1 MHTDANNGMTPTGS
15 YSLHSDVSPWLGTR
29 RTHGPHAFGG
39 LIPAPLPLTFPSI
52 AHMDDRLLAVIADA
66 HAAGGRKVTT
76 CRWVRASYRSF
87 RTFLLETNAEGRF
100 VRGDVR
106 EQVALL
112 RGWIAWLRQRQMA
125 PSALNAVWRGLYT
138 AFRWANRV
146 DGTLNPCPFVPD
158 PPRVGRLNP
167 QFLPRHAAAGVLAF
181 VNTHGWPTDFERVR
195 NVAIVGLMMLAGLRF
210 GEVLRLRA
218 KYVDTRNGTIT
229 IINGKGP
236 NDGGKERVV
245 YMPPQLLRILRAYEE
260 SREDTGRT
268 CVTYLTQAAAD
279 RAIGEIAI
287 RALFKRISAAMNM
300 RVTPH
305 MLRHTFATLC
315 RQGDV
320 PDRLAMELLGH
331 TSLSMLQR
339 YSHVEDGEVRAAA
352 QRVRVDVRV

>member
-1 MHTDANNGMTPTGS
+1 MDA
-15 YSLHSDVSPWLGTR
+15 R
-29 RTHGPHAFGG
+29 
-39 LIPAPLPLTFPSI
+39 I
-52 AHMDDRLLAVIADA
+52 AALIADA
-66 HAAGGRKVTT
+66 QAAGGRKGTT

-87 RTFLLETNAEGRF
+87 RTFLHETNVEGRF

-106 EQVALL
+106 DQVMIL
-112 RGWIAWLRQRQMA
+112 RAWIAWLRDRQMA

-167 QFLPRHAAAGVLAF
+167 EFLPRHAAAGVLSF
-181 VNTHGWPTDFERVR
+181 VNAHGWPTDFERAR
-195 NVAIVGLMMLAGLRF
+195 NLAIIGLMMLAGLRF

-218 KYVDTRNGTIT
+218 KHVDTRSETIT

-236 NDGGKERVV
+236 NDGGKQRLI
-245 YMPPQLLRILRAYEE
+245 YMPPQLVRILKAYEAV
-260 SREDTGRT
+260 REDAGRT
-268 CVTYLTQAAAD
+268 CVAYLTQAAAD

-287 RALFKRISAAMNM
+287 RSLFKRISAAMNM

-315 RQGDV
+315 RQADV

-352 QRVRVDVRV
+352 QQVRVDVRL